1 MSMEL
6 LQFTIDDTIVEIEP
20 SLISKLAKCR
30 NEGLTVTR
38 SAAPGGESMDGQGT
52 SASKKQAA
60 TGPKMPSRC
69 WLCKANRLR
78 VVTVGGT
85 GRRILECA
93 NRNCLATIEYTDLP
107 EGTIIEQEKATKRNY
122 GWYLR
127 DTSEMVYPS
136 KERLEAFPNPPFEYV
151 PEVLYD
157 SGGRVV
163 VRCPGQR
170 KLVLLQ

>member
-1 MSMEL
+1 MSTQL
-6 LQFTIDDTIVEIEP
+6 PLQFTFDSDTVIEIDP
-20 SLISKLAKCR
+20 SLIAKLARCR
-30 NEGLTVTR
+30 QEGPLTR
-38 SAAPGGESMDGQGT
+38 SAAHEDSRQDGG
-52 SASKKQAA
+52 ASKKVE
-60 TGPKMPSRC
+60 GPKMPSRC
-69 WLCKANRLR
+69 WLCKASRLR
-78 VVTVGGT
+78 VVNVGNT

-107 EGTIIEQEKATKRNY
+107 QGTIIEQEKATKRNY

-127 DTSEMVYPS
+127 DTSEMVYPT

-157 SGGRVV
+157 SDGRVV